1 MEVLELEINELDEV
15 IDDLRKQ
22 VCHWGPFMYSES

>member
-22 VCHWGPFMYSES
+22 VCYWGGFMYSES